1 MGAATQRVAH
11 GEVQIANLSGLASL
25 RTQQTPPGGVSALTA
40 TDQSDHGPFLARLE
54 AAERAMRS
62 GLARLEAA
70 ERAMRSGLGL
80 TTAEVTWILGARPD
94 SREAVRG
101 GIRTTRTGWNC

>member
-62 GLARLEAA
+62 GL
-70 ERAMRSGLGL
+70 GL